1 LLTIRALR
9 PLQLHWF
16 RFNLAR
22 IKLHEAMI
30 DCLRAI
36 TPEDATMSQDDIK
49 AKVTRNVEFVRTGIT
64 DFLGGVAFALG
75 DIDEQG
81 AFCYSTTSTP
91 GEVDS
96 VVNINTTGV
105 QRLILPLY
113 ILRHSEYLT
122 TLQSDGIED
131 ALLRMGRELHYP
143 WASSSRSP
151 KN

>member
-1 LLTIRALR
+1 
-9 PLQLHWF
+9 
-16 RFNLAR
+16 
-22 IKLHEAMI
+22 MI

-36 TPEDATMSQDDIK
+36 TPEGTTMLQDHIK
-49 AKVTRNVEFVRTGIT
+49 AKITRNIEFVRTGIT

-75 DIDEQG
+75 DIDETG
-81 AFCYSTTSTP
+81 AFCYSTP
-91 GEVDS
+91 GEADGL
-96 VVNINTTGV
+96 VNINTSGV

-151 KN
+151 KNW

>member
-1 LLTIRALR
+1 
-9 PLQLHWF
+9 
-16 RFNLAR
+16 
-22 IKLHEAMI
+22 MI

-36 TPEDATMSQDDIK
+36 TPDGATMLQDHIK
-49 AKVTRNVEFVRTGIT
+49 AKITRNIELVRTGIT
-64 DFLGGVAFALG
+64 DFLGGVAFSLG

-91 GEVDS
+91 GEADGL
-96 VVNINTTGV
+96 VNINPSGV

-143 WASSSRSP
+143 WTSSSRSL
-151 KN
+151 NN